1 MAAPPGLIAALNAAA
16 AGQIV
21 TQAQLN
27 AAVAPLATHAEL
39 AAATAP
45 LATQAQLNAAVAPL
59 ATQAQLAA
67 ATAPLVVTQV
77 QLAAAVAQLQAQIAA
92 LPAQILALLA
102 PANAPAAA
110 AAAAAAVQAI
120 VTARARNAHDRR
132 LEAYAVVPRA
142 DGTLPPHW
150 PAGFDRAMLM
160 EGSMTLVI
168 NPLLTDYGLPVGGLL
183 VGARRDALALHIGT
197 TRS

>member
-67 ATAPLVVTQV
+67 ATAPLVTQA